1 MTARRPLAVAAAVA
15 AALVVTALPVRAGA
29 QQGPSDDPARE
40 VLAVVSPIASPA
52 CQVAGATTLLVPVV
66 SGLVAEQ
73 VGEVPVPIDELLL
86 DALSPVFV
94 VCAELPAAPG
104 SRCQIDDQIAGLWP
118 AEVGQFLSSPNLVGN
133 LVDAL
138 SAALDLLGLPTQGA
152 VHEALVCAVPES
164 TADSTPP
171 PTPPPAPP
179 PAVDPPVEAAA
190 PSPSAP
196 VAAPAAGGG
205 LATPPLDAPAAA
217 PTPAVTQPAPP
228 APTPPAVLASISRR
242 VPGGLLGLQL
252 AAVLLLALFLGSSW
266 ATSLRLSR
274 R

>member
-104 SRCQIDDQIAGLWP
+104 SRCQIDDQIATLWP
-118 AEVGQFLSSPNLVGN
+118 AEAGQFLSSPNLVGN

-171 PTPPPAPP
+171 P
-179 PAVDPPVEAAA
+179 
-190 PSPSAP
+190 
-196 VAAPAAGGG
+196 
-205 LATPPLDAPAAA
+205 LDAPAAA

-252 AAVLLLALFLGSSW
+252 AAAVLLALFLGPSW